1 MLKKVL
7 YLYISYR
14 VVLTLT
20 SDGNYKVIY
29 RRVGPLGS
37 GVVRPPYLF
46 KVVHLLRVTSF
57 YIKPK

>member
-37 GVVRPPYLF
+37 GVVRPPYL
-46 KVVHLLRVTSF
+46 L
-57 YIKPK
+57 